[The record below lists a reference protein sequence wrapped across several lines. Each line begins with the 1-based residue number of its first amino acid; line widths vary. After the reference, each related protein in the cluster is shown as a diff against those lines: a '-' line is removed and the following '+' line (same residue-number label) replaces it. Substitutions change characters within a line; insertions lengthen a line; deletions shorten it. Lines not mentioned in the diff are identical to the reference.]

1 VLLNAADLA
10 ETRAPVAGTAHLRFA
25 RRGTQTVVERVFAR
39 SPVKL
44 FATRAIGGAR
54 WVYSATLGGG
64 LVGGDEIRLTVEVEE
79 GARALLA
86 TQASTK
92 VYRSRRP
99 ASQHVSASVD
109 DDAMLAVIPDPI
121 VCFAGADFSQEQRYD
136 LSARANL
143 VLVDWMTSGRHAIG
157 ERWAFQHYSSRIDVR
172 RDGRRIVYDQIILG
186 AGDGSI
192 AERLGAFDVCL
203 TALISGPRIS
213 SAAAAIVDAAA
224 LQPIER
230 RSSLVVSAFR
240 VADGGALLRIA
251 GTGVEQ
257 VGVALRERMGFLVDW
272 LGDDPWTRKW

>member
-1 VLLNAADLA
+1 VALNLADLP
-10 ETRAPVAGTAHLRFA
+10 ETRTPVAGAAHLRFA
-25 RRGTQTVVERVFAR
+25 RCGTQTVAERVFAR

-44 FATRAIGGAR
+44 FATRAIGGAC

-64 LVGGDEIRLTVEVEE
+64 LVGGDEIRLTVDVEA
-79 GARALLA
+79 GARALVA

-92 VYRSRRP
+92 VYRSLRP
-99 ASQHVSASVD
+99 ASQHILASLD

-136 LSARANL
+136 LGARANL

-157 ERWAFQHYSSRIDVR
+157 ERWAFCHYSSRIDVR
-172 RDGRRIVYDQIILG
+172 RAGQRLLYDHVILR
-186 AGDGSI
+186 AADGSI

-203 TALISGPRIS
+203 MALVTGPQISA
-213 SAAAAIVDAAA
+213 AAAAIVHAAA
-224 LQPIER
+224 LQPIEK
-230 RSSLVVSAFR
+230 RSSLVVSACR
-240 VADGGALLRIA
+240 LGDGGALLRIA

-257 VGVALRERMGFLVDW
+257 VGMALRERLRFLLDW

>member
-1 VLLNAADLA
+1 VLLTPAAFT
-10 ETRAPVAGTAHLRFA
+10 ETRTPVAGTAHLRFA
-25 RRGTQTVVERVFAR
+25 RGRTGTIVERAFAV

-44 FATRAIGGAR
+44 FATRAIGGTS

-64 LVGGDEIRLTVEVEE
+64 LVGGDAIRLTVEVEE

-92 VYRSRRP
+92 VYRSLRP
-99 ASQHVSASVD
+99 ASQHICASID
-109 DDAMLAVIPDPI
+109 HDALLAVIPDPI
-121 VCFAGADFSQEQRYD
+121 VCFAGADFSQEQRYN
-136 LSARANL
+136 LATRANL

-157 ERWAFQHYSSRIDVR
+157 ERWAFRHYSSRIDVR
-172 RDGRRIVYDQIILG
+172 RADQRLVYDHLILD

-192 AERLGAFDVCL
+192 AERLGPFDVCL
-203 TALISGPRIS
+203 TALVTGPQLS
-213 SAAAAIVDAAA
+213 SAAAAIVHAGS
-224 LQPIER
+224 LQPIEK

-240 VADGGALLRIA
+240 LGDGGALLRIS

-257 VGVALRERMGFLVDW
+257 VGGALRERLRFLLDW